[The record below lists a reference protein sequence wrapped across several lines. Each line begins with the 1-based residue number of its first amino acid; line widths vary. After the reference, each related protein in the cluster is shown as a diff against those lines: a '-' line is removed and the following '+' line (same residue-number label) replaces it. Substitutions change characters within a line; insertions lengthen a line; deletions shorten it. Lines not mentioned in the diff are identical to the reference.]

1 MCILFISFKFIKTIW
16 TFKREYVY
24 KLIEEIKGFAKVI
37 KETKKEV
44 ETLYIGGGTPTT
56 LDEEELDLL
65 INSLFNEL
73 DLSKIKEFTVEAGR
87 PDTITEQKLRVLKTQ
102 C

>member
-1 MCILFISFKFIKTIW
+1 GKQITEDEIGYLTLHFQTSLERKYS
-16 TFKREYVY
+16 KRESN
-24 KLIEEIKGFAKVI
+24 
-37 KETKKEV
+37 KKASIV
-44 ETLYIGGGTPTT
+44 CPFSFGGGTPTT

-87 PDTITEQKLRVLKTQ
+87 PDTIT
-102 C
+102 